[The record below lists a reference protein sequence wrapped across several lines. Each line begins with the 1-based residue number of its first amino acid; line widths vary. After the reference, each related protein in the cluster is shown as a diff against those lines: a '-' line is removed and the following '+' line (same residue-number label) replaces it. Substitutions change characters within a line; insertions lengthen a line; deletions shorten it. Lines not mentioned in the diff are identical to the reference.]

1 MNYFKLYI
9 YIQKEEEYIWILGRG
24 KLKGRMEILFIFLGD
39 LEIDLELECIQLL
52 KLYFRLW

>member
-52 KLYFRLW
+52 KLYSRLW